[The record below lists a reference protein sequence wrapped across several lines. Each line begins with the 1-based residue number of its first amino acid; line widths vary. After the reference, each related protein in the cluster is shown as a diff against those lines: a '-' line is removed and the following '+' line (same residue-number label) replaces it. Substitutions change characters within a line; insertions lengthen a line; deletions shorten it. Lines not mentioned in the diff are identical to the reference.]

1 MSFYKAMAIT
11 FAFTL
16 LIAPALAE
24 FKGKQGER
32 ATYESLTNGQSAGT
46 AIYGVE
52 GKYRIGNIATQKFQI
67 TDSSGGKIEGY
78 LDNNGKPIRVDIFDS
93 SASQAT
99 MTTAFDHQKKV
110 ATISYEAPALY
121 GNNTTTQKQDMTVNI
136 TSNTYDMLF
145 LPQFLRYMPIK
156 EGYRTSFQL
165 FNAPGAVMASS
176 FAPLFMMMGITLDP
190 SALAMADAT
199 LRVVGRESIR
209 VGSSTYDCYKVIVNV
224 TMNIPPQLAAIDPS
238 LASQSSEQQ
247 MWLRTSDLLMV
258 RSYNEEATAI
268 TDPQTN
274 TPRQQKTTYETRLTS
289 LTYA

>member
-1 MSFYKAMAIT
+1 MNLYKAMAIT

-32 ATYESLTNGQSAGT
+32 ATYNSLTNGQSMGT
-46 AIYGVE
+46 AIYSVE
-52 GKYRIGNIATQKFQI
+52 GKFRIGNVVTQKFQI
-67 TDSSGGKIEGY
+67 TDSSGGRIEGY
-78 LDNNGKPIRVDIFDS
+78 LDNNGKPIKVDIFDS
-93 SASQAT
+93 NSSQAT
-99 MTTAFDHQKKV
+99 MTTAFDHQKRV

-121 GNNTTTQKQDMTVNI
+121 GNNTTAQKQNITVNI

-156 EGYRTSFQL
+156 EGYKTSFQL

-176 FAPLFMMMGITLDP
+176 FAPLFVMMGITLDP

-199 LRVVGRESIR
+199 LQVAGRENIR

-247 MWLRTSDLLMV
+247 YWLKTDDLLLV
-258 RSYNEEATAI
+258 RSYSEESMSAQGT
-268 TDPQTN
+268 
-274 TPRQQKTTYETRLTS
+274 QQKTTYETRLTNI
-289 LTYA
+289 TYA